1 MSRFGTSYSE
11 STSADAD
18 SQHFIHI
25 QFTPAP
31 GSDENAAQAEA
42 RSSVIRALEKRVRD
56 LVKPNEMR
64 AVERDGTRLYQSLYQ
79 YGKAMSVEAISEEMK
94 KNDLSLRVSFKRPGK
109 DSSNTVMELSPSM
122 LDSIVKEEVDD
133 LGTKMLELRVRAEAT
148 ASMPRNGAMFVS
160 FEPRKN
166 LHYFANIDYKIEE
179 HYDNMFQRT

>member
-1 MSRFGTSYSE
+1 MSRFGESYSAK
-11 STSADAD
+11 TSVSSDT
-18 SQHFIHI
+18 HFVHI

-31 GSDENAAQAEA
+31 GSVEDAAQAEA

-94 KNDLSLRVSFKRPGK
+94 KNDLSLRVTFKRPG
-109 DSSNTVMELSPSM
+109 DNSSNTVMELSPMM
-122 LDSIVKEEVDD
+122 LDNIVKEETDE
-133 LGTKMLELRVRAEAT
+133 LGSKMMELRVRAEAT
-148 ASMPRNGAMFVS
+148 ASLPRNGAMFVS

-166 LHYFANIDYKIEE
+166 LHYFANIDYKIEQ
-179 HYDNMFQRT
+179 HYDDMFRRE